1 MSFSGLVSL
10 VAERCRAVDHVVV
23 ALSGGVDSGLT
34 AAAVHAAMN
43 ASAPERPVA
52 VAVTVCS
59 ELTADGDF
67 TRAAEVAEQ
76 IGIEHHPLC
85 LRMLQTEGVRRNG
98 ADRCYYCKS
107 LIFQMMRMEYGDD
120 CLLVDGTNADDD
132 PLRPGLRAAREQGVY
147 HPLKDAGL
155 TKAEVRAMARMA
167 GLANWDAPS
176 ESCLATRLA
185 TGVPLSLEGLDKV
198 RVMESFL
205 RERGVASLRA
215 RHDNLVA
222 TVEFPAQ
229 YAEIIAK
236 NRDSL
241 AALIK
246 RIGLGSCELKELSE

>member
-1 MSFSGLVSL
+1 M
-10 VAERCRAVDHVVV
+10 
-23 ALSGGVDSGLT
+23 T

-43 ASAPERPVA
+43 ASTSDRPAA

-67 TRAAEVAEQ
+67 TRAVEVAEQ

-85 LRMLQTEGVRRNG
+85 LRMLELEGVRRNG
-98 ADRCYYCKS
+98 ADRCYHCKKA
-107 LIFQMMRMEYGDD
+107 IFQMMRLEYGDD
-120 CLLVDGTNADDD
+120 CLLVDGTNDDDD
-132 PLRPGLRAAREQGVY
+132 PNRPGLRAAREQGVY
-147 HPLKDAGL
+147 HPLKEAGL
-155 TKAEVRAMARMA
+155 TKADVRTMARMA

-185 TGVPLSLEGLDKV
+185 TGVPLSREGLDKV

-205 RERGVASLRA
+205 RERGVERLRA

-222 TVEFPAQ
+222 TVEYPAQ
-229 YAEIIAK
+229 CSEIIDK
-236 NRDSL
+236 HRDSL

-246 RIGLGSCELKELSE
+246 RIGLGSCELREWSE

>member
-10 VAERCRAVDHVVV
+10 VAQRCRAVEHVVV
-23 ALSGGVDSGLT
+23 ALSGGVDSALT

-43 ASAPERPVA
+43 ASTSGRPAA

-67 TRAAEVAEQ
+67 TRAVEVAEQ

-85 LRMLQTEGVRRNG
+85 LRMLELEGVRRNG
-98 ADRCYYCKS
+98 VDRCYHCKRS
-107 LIFQMMRMEYGDD
+107 IFQMMRLEYGDD

-132 PLRPGLRAAREQGVY
+132 PNRPGLRAAREQGVY
-147 HPLKDAGL
+147 HPLKEAGL
-155 TKAEVRAMARMA
+155 TKADVRTMARMA
-167 GLANWDAPS
+167 GLATWNTPS
-176 ESCLATRLA
+176 ESCLATRIA

-205 RERGVASLRA
+205 RERGVARLRA
-215 RHDNLVA
+215 RHDDLVA
-222 TVEFPAQ
+222 TVEFPTQ
-229 YAEIIAK
+229 YSEIIQK
-236 NRDSL
+236 HRDSL

-246 RIGLGSCELKELSE
+246 RIGLGSYELRELGE

>member
-10 VAERCRAVDHVVV
+10 VAQRCRAVEHVVV

-43 ASAPERPVA
+43 ASASGRPAA
-52 VAVTVCS
+52 VAVTVRS

-67 TRAAEVAEQ
+67 TRAVEVAEQ

-85 LRMLQTEGVRRNG
+85 LRMLELEGVRRNG
-98 ADRCYYCKS
+98 ADRCYHCKKA
-107 LIFQMMRMEYGDD
+107 IFQMMRLEYGDD

-132 PLRPGLRAAREQGVY
+132 PQRPGLRAAREQGVY
-147 HPLKDAGL
+147 HPLKEAGL
-155 TKAEVRAMARMA
+155 TKADVRTMARMA

-185 TGVPLSLEGLDKV
+185 TGVHLSLEGLDKV

-205 RERGVASLRA
+205 RERGVARIRA

-222 TVEFPAQ
+222 TVEFPTQ
-229 YAEIIAK
+229 YSEIIDK
-236 NRDSL
+236 HRDSL

-246 RIGLGSCELKELSE
+246 RIGLGSCELREWSE